1 MNYSLISPLRFLWV
15 DMQFKAILDVCE
27 EDGTPDRIPD
37 LFANPPQKVTELYRF
52 ALLKLSKDD
61 TKLAEIAKKIFQ
73 WAIWGERPLTIGE
86 LEEAVSITADQAS
99 WASPSIKLDPSKLCK
114 ICGNLVKYDKV
125 NERVLLAHHSVLSF
139 LLSCSDIPG
148 ITSFVFEEHRA
159 EPYLTNICL
168 QYLSFTNFHQAVTR
182 TSNTINVRALNQPS
196 RLVSS
201 VLPTS
206 IRPLALLDG
215 RSSLVRRARQIDVV
229 DLLRSQLSAQQSSR
243 IDPSFQLL
251 DYCKAY
257 WHSHCHYVER
267 QDVKG
272 FARLEDFVRG
282 THLPPEWKPWSLI
295 PDSKSLPHWNLF
307 LWAIREGHTS
317 IFHVWQNIIRTEED
331 RYWDHLWMGEGRSI
345 FALACET
352 SSMEQLEIILGAK
365 RGEKHLVRPSI
376 EESIQ
381 ELVRACSLG
390 HLAVMER
397 LLQENADVNTVAGT
411 DNGRT
416 ALQAAAKGGHL
427 AIVERLLQ
435 ENADVN
441 AAAGTG
447 NYGRTALQAAAEGG
461 HLAIVER
468 LLQENA
474 DVNAAAGT
482 GFGGMTALQAAVR
495 GGYSRVEECL
505 LQAGAKN

>member
-1 MNYSLISPLRFLWV
+1 MNYSLISSLRFLWV

-37 LFANPPQKVTELYRF
+37 LFANPPRKVTELYRF

-99 WASPSIKLDPSKLCK
+99 WASPSIKLDPSKLCR

-168 QYLSFTNFHQAVTR
+168 QYLSFTNFHQAVTQ
-182 TSNTINVRALNQPS
+182 TSNTTNVRALNQPS

-272 FARLEDFVRG
+272 FARLENFVRG
-282 THLPPEWKPWSLI
+282 IHIPPEWKPWSLI

-331 RYWDHLWMGEGRSI
+331 RYWGHLWMGEGRSI
-345 FALACET
+345 LASACET
-352 SSMEQLEIILGAK
+352 SSLEQLEIILGAK
-365 RGEKHLVRPSI
+365 RGKKHLVRPSI
-376 EESIQ
+376 NESVQ
-381 ELVRACSLG
+381 ELVRACYLG

-397 LLQENADVNTVAGT
+397 LLQEIVDVNAVAETEYGVM
-411 DNGRT
+411 T
-416 ALQAAAKGGHL
+416 ALQAAAEEGHL

-441 AAAGTG
+441 AAAGTDYSG
-447 NYGRTALQAAAEGG
+447 MTALQAAAEGG

-474 DVNAAAGT
+474 DVNAAAGKNS
-482 GFGGMTALQAAVR
+482 GRTALRAAVV